1 MSRGRRRGRDSGGAL
16 SSLEQAAADIYKAD
30 LPPEIAQL
38 DSQRRPA
45 RPIEIL
51 EIYPDR
57 TQPRRTVPTAVRQFW
72 DSRPDTVADL
82 FQNWLYEIERMGWLD
97 FDLETYLKQEHLP
110 DGVEGNDEEGDVH
123 TRHLHEYQ
131 RVPLLKMLIDLADLA
146 ISIRKTGLTNPITVV
161 RMERVYR
168 LETGERRWLAY
179 HLLNIYFPDEDWQR
193 IPAHLVDEI
202 SVWRQASENNAR
214 ADLNAIGRA
223 RQLAILLMDL
233 LGERG
238 YEFYTFDEILDSG
251 GSEREYYA
259 QVADGNE
266 FRVPRGEG
274 ERLLNAMGLKNPTQI
289 RQYRQLLRL
298 PDDVWQDADDKNLT
312 EGEIRRWLY
321 RNTSYGMED
330 DDSPTAETNPFVE
343 RVNKRRRTRI
353 WEYAN
358 RFEELSEEERQQALA
373 AINEDERWLNE
384 LRQAIQRR
392 LSGK

>member
-1 MSRGRRRGRDSGGAL
+1 MSRNRRRGRDSGGAL

-45 RPIEIL
+45 RPIGIL
-51 EIYPDR
+51 EIHPDR
-57 TQPRRTVPTAVRQFW
+57 TQPRRTVPSTIRQFW
-72 DSRPDTVADL
+72 DSRPETVTEL
-82 FQNWLYEIERMGWLD
+82 FQNWLDEITRIGWLD
-97 FDLETYLKQEHLP
+97 FDLAVYLNQEHLP
-110 DGVEGNDEEGDVH
+110 DGVEGNDEEGDSH
-123 TRHLHEYQ
+123 TQFLQEYQ
-131 RVPLLKMLIDLADLA
+131 RVPLIKMLIDLSDLA

-161 RMERVYR
+161 KMDRVFR

-179 HLLNIYFPDEDWQR
+179 HLLNHYFPDEDWGR
-193 IPAHLVDEI
+193 IPAHLVDEV

-214 ADLNAIGRA
+214 SDLNAIGRA

-238 YEFYTFDEILDSG
+238 YEFYTFDEVLDAG
-251 GSEREYYA
+251 GSERDYYA

-298 PDDVWQDADDKNLT
+298 PDEVWQDADDKNMT
-312 EGEIRRWLY
+312 EGEVRRWLY
-321 RNTSYGMED
+321 RNTSYGIDGED
-330 DDSPTAETNPFVE
+330 DTSPKSNPFVE
-343 RVNKRRRTRI
+343 RINKQRRTRI
-353 WEYAN
+353 WEFAN
-358 RFEELSEEERQQALA
+358 RFEYLSEKERQEALS
-373 AINEDERWLNE
+373 AINEDERWLDE

-392 LSGK
+392 LSDG

>member
-1 MSRGRRRGRDSGGAL
+1 MSRSRRRGRDSGGAL

-45 RPIEIL
+45 RPIGIL
-51 EIYPDR
+51 EIHPDR
-57 TQPRRTVPTAVRQFW
+57 TQPRRTVPTVVRQLW

-110 DGVEGNDEEGDVH
+110 DGVEGNDEEGDRD
-123 TRHLHEYQ
+123 TQHLQEYQ
-131 RVPLLKMLIDLADLA
+131 RIPLLKMLIDLADLA

-161 RMERVYR
+161 RMDRMFR

-179 HLLNIYFPDEDWQR
+179 HLLNIYFPDEDWER
-193 IPAHLVDEI
+193 IPAHLVDEV

-233 LGERG
+233 LAERG
-238 YEFYTFDEILDSG
+238 YEFYTFDEILESG
-251 GSEREYYA
+251 GSERAYYA

-298 PDDVWQDADDKNLT
+298 PDQVWQDADDKNLT
-312 EGEIRRWLY
+312 EGEVRRWLY

-330 DDSPTAETNPFVE
+330 DDASTSDNNPFVE

-358 RFEELSEEERQQALA
+358 RFEELSDEERQQALD
-373 AINEDERWLNE
+373 AINEDERWLDE
-384 LRQAIQRR
+384 LRQAIKRR
-392 LSGK
+392 LS